1 MLSQAIT
8 NQVGQQR
15 GAQQEEVDT
24 SGIHEFFRMNPP
36 SFTGSS
42 TTEDRENFVE
52 EMFKVF
58 EVIHVVN
65 IERVELV
72 VYQLKSVAK
81 TLFDQWK
88 DNKSEDAPYPSWTC
102 FE

>member
-1 MLSQAIT
+1 MTPRVFIK
-8 NQVGQQR
+8 
-15 GAQQEEVDT
+15 
-24 SGIHEFFRMNPP
+24 RMNPP